1 MEKVRAGVI
10 GIGHM
15 GQYHVG
21 AYMEIHYVDVVGVA
35 DVDKNKVEAIS
46 QQYEIQGF
54 TDYRELLP
62 LVDVVTVAVPTNEH
76 FQVAKDALDAGVHV
90 LVEKPIATSMEDARE
105 LFRLAGEKGF
115 TLHVGHVERYNG
127 AVQELMKIVTNPL
140 LVEARR
146 LGPFVKRVQDDGVV
160 LDLMIHD
167 IDIVLGLVNSEV
179 KHIDASGLSCYT
191 DRGDVA
197 VVYLTFESGCVA
209 TLTASRVTQNKI
221 RTMAVSQDDF
231 YVFLNF
237 TEQDLH
243 IHRQASSEARRTR
256 DELRYRQSS
265 IIEQVFVHKDNPL
278 KLEIMD
284 LINCGLNHQCPM
296 ISVDRELKSLEI
308 ALEIESILKN
318 KRVVRD

>member
-1 MEKVRAGVI
+1 MERVRAGVI

-21 AYMEIHYVDVVGVA
+21 AYMEIPYVDVVGVA
-35 DVDKNKVEAIS
+35 DVDKDKVKAIG

-62 LVDVVTVAVPTNEH
+62 LVDVVTVAVPTKEH
-76 FQVAKDALDAGVHV
+76 FQVTKDALDAGVHV
-90 LVEKPIATSMEDARE
+90 LVEKPIATTIEDARE
-105 LFRLAGEKGF
+105 LFRLARYKDLA
-115 TLHVGHVERYNG
+115 LHVGHVERYNG

-146 LGPFVKRVQDDGVV
+146 LGPFVNRVQDDGVV

-179 KHIDASGLSCYT
+179 KHIEASGLSCYT
-191 DRGDVA
+191 DKGDVA
-197 VVYLTFESGCVA
+197 VVHLGFESGCVA
-209 TLTASRVTQNKI
+209 TLTASRVTQNKV

-278 KLEIMD
+278 KLEIVD
-284 LINCGLNHQCPM
+284 LINCGLNHRCPM

-308 ALEIESILKN
+308 ALEIERILKN
-318 KRVVRD
+318 KGVVRD